1 MAAMK
6 RRVAAALFC
15 ATILAGC
22 ATRPEGPV
30 APTQAEWDAISAA
43 DYTCAPSEFTDVA
56 FDAVAASPDRYY
68 EKCIRLRALLS
79 GVALLRDASSL
90 KTPNAFAL
98 GIYPRDDKTL
108 ANPRPQFAIVEGRLR
123 SCGER
128 LRRLTELDQRTQ
140 ATAPKPGPGPI
151 QIHLPPMLGGFCH
164 TGGAA
169 VWANDVTV
177 LPTAMD

>member
-6 RRVAAALFC
+6 LRVAAALFS
-15 ATILAGC
+15 AAVLAGC
-22 ATRPEGPV
+22 ATSPPAPI
-30 APTQAEWDAISAA
+30 APTQAEWDAVSAA
-43 DYTCAPSEFTDVA
+43 DYTCAPSEFADVA
-56 FDAVAASPDRYY
+56 FDTIAASPDLYY
-68 EKCIRLRALLS
+68 EKCIRLRALIS

-108 ANPRPQFAIVEGRLR
+108 ANTRPQFAIVEGRLR

-128 LRRLTELDQRTQ
+128 LRKLTALDQRAQ
-140 ATAPKPGPGPI
+140 ATAPKPDPGTI
-151 QIHLPPMLGGFCH
+151 QIHLPPTLGGFCH
-164 TGGAA
+164 YGGAA
-169 VWANDVTV
+169 VWANQVTV